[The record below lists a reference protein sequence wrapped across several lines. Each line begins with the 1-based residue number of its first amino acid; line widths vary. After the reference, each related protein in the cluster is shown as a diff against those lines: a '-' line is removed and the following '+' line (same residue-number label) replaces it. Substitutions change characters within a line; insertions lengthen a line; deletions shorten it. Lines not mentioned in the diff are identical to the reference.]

1 MVRTVNI
8 LGTEYRIEVHKRSE
22 DEYMRKDGADG
33 YCSDDAKLIVIAD
46 TSENESFPDMTD
58 IEQSAYRKRLLRYEI
73 THAFLNES
81 GLQHCS
87 SISAGA
93 WARHE
98 EMGYWI
104 AIQFSKIMIAFQ
116 EFGAL

>member
-22 DEYMRKDGADG
+22 DEYMRKNGADG
-33 YCSDDAKLIVIAD
+33 YCSDDAKFIVIAD

-58 IEQSAYRKRLLRYEI
+58 IEQSAYRKRLLRHEI
-73 THAFLNES
+73 THAFLNEF

-87 SISAGA
+87 GVPAGP
-93 WARHE
+93 WARYE
-98 EMGYWI
+98 EMVDWI
-104 AIQFSKIMIAFQ
+104 AIQFPKMIKAF
-116 EFGAL
+116 ESVNAL

>member
-22 DEYMRKDGADG
+22 DEYMRKSDADG

-58 IEQSAYRKRLLRYEI
+58 IEQSAYRKRLLRHEI
-73 THAFLNES
+73 HMHS
-81 GLQHCS
+81 
-87 SISAGA
+87 
-93 WARHE
+93 
-98 EMGYWI
+98 
-104 AIQFSKIMIAFQ
+104 
-116 EFGAL
+116 

>member
-1 MVRTVNI
+1 MTTVNI

-22 DEYMRKDGADG
+22 DEYMRKNGADG

-58 IEQSAYRKRLLRYEI
+58 IEQSAYRKRLLRHEI
-73 THAFLNES
+73 KHAFLNES

-87 SISAGA
+87 SVPMSA
-93 WARHE
+93 WARYE
-98 EMGYWI
+98 EMVDWF
-104 AIQFSKIMIAFQ
+104 AIQFPKMIKAF
-116 EFGAL
+116 ESVNAL